1 MEITGKRR
9 LIFGLFTVLA
19 VAVVEYLI
27 PAGWSKTGAIAIILV
42 AAFFYGERMLE
53 SLKGLV
59 EAVKGKIP
67 GLTK

>member
-1 MEITGKRR
+1 M
-9 LIFGLFTVLA
+9 FTVLV
-19 VAVVEYLI
+19 VAVVEVVV
-27 PAGWSKTGAIAIILV
+27 PDGWSKTGAVAVILTV
-42 AAFFYGERMLE
+42 AFFYGERMLE